1 MKESNNFAQKCLIEE
16 SYVKK
21 CQRLVHNAYID
32 SPAVQIALVGDV
44 SCLYPDKK
52 FIQNIGLLID

>member
-21 CQRLVHNAYID
+21 CQRLVHDAYID
-32 SPAVQIALVGDV
+32 LPAVQIAFVGDV
-44 SCLYPDKK
+44 SCLPRQEIYSEH
-52 FIQNIGLLID
+52 